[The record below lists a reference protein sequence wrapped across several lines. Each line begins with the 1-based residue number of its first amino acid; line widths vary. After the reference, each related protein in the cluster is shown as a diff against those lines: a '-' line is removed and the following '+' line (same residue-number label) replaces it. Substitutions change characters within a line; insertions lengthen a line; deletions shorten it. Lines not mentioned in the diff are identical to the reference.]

1 MILSKK
7 NNFIFFKNMKVA
19 GSSFEI
25 YLSKFCGDEDVITPL
40 NEKEELI
47 RKKLYTRNKQNYEK
61 NFFEKYINYNFFKF
75 TVKKIPLSKNIFKY
89 KTDPRLETRKYY
101 HHMTA
106 DHLYS
111 IIGNDINKYYKIAIL
126 REPVSMFVSM
136 YNHRAK
142 QYDYEFMNIDQ
153 FTTKYADEFFNNQL
167 KIVSLK
173 NKLIIDYF
181 LIFEDLPKSFQNL
194 KKKLNINIIYDE
206 FKNVIVKKIKDPKK
220 LTVQDISEKE
230 RQNIMI
236 SAKNY
241 NKVYVEAL
249 KKIENE

>member
-1 MILSKK
+1 
-7 NNFIFFKNMKVA
+7 
-19 GSSFEI
+19 
-25 YLSKFCGDEDVITPL
+25 
-40 NEKEELI
+40 
-47 RKKLYTRNKQNYEK
+47 
-61 NFFEKYINYNFFKF
+61 
-75 TVKKIPLSKNIFKY
+75 
-89 KTDPRLETRKYY
+89 
-101 HHMTA
+101 MTA

-206 FKNVIVKKIKDPKK
+206 FKNVIVKKIKHPKNLLFK
-220 LTVQDISEKE
+220 TSQ
-230 RQNIMI
+230 
-236 SAKNY
+236 
-241 NKVYVEAL
+241 
-249 KKIENE
+249 KKRDKI